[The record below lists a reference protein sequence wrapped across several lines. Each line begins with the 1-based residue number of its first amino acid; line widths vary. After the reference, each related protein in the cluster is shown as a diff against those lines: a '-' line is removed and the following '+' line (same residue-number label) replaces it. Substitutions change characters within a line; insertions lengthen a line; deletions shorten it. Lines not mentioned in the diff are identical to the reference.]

1 MANLLAKRY
10 ICTICGGEY
19 LIINEGVG
27 SMKCCGQVMELK
39 TGSEYGQFEANE
51 YVDETSAL
59 LGRKYRCEKCGV
71 EAVCSVPGKKIPAC
85 CGQIMNVIGPKK
97 INAAF

>member
-10 ICTICGGEY
+10 ICTVCGGEY
-19 LIINEGVG
+19 LIINEGPG

-39 TGSEYGQFEANE
+39 ENKEYGPFEENE
-51 YVDETSAL
+51 YIDEDSAL

-71 EAVCSVPGKKIPAC
+71 ESVCSVPGKKVPEC
-85 CGQIMNVIGPKK
+85 CGEKMSVIGPKK